1 MKLRRRPQPPPPVL
15 GEDAILLLL
24 LGTDAPT
31 RSAVKRLL
39 FTSEGNYRRV
49 IELWEAH
56 KDVALAEAKRR
67 GIARPFDADFKRDL
81 FFGERCI
88 AMAKKCPERFGG

>member
-1 MKLRRRPQPPPPVL
+1 LSLRTL
-15 GEDAILLLL
+15 
-24 LGTDAPT
+24 DAPT

-39 FTSEGNYRRV
+39 FTAEGNYRRV
-49 IELWEAH
+49 IELWKAH
-56 KDVALAEAKRR
+56 EEVLIAEAKRR

-81 FFGERCI
+81 YFGERCI